1 VRWSRLCLGE
11 FCPLGAGDSCTMR
24 QSLLWLV
31 LLSTTAVVVLIWSHV
46 HFHHVDQHDQQESA
60 DSRVHGVHGV
70 HGAHHHRLE
79 PRHQGLHATD
89 HDGVGPPHLPSR
101 REQHLPL
108 GGATA
113 ATRSTVDLER
123 SVRNQALQ
131 LDQIVSLVKE
141 LQTSV
146 SSGNRAAAA
155 AADAAGRGVGGH
167 NDKHSASAPR
177 PLLHTPDHEI
187 GDDRKFQNDP
197 VTEENGRLPPQ
208 GSLGPL
214 TPKSV
219 IRSATHPARTT
230 RPASELAATTHIC
243 SGRTF
248 DPEAPGFMSTKGA
261 SCYFQNIC
269 VAPGRGVPPGT
280 WPSRSPSRRLLDGRS
295 NPHSAARCRHT
306 HTRTHPRKCT
316 RVAL

>member
-1 VRWSRLCLGE
+1 
-11 FCPLGAGDSCTMR
+11 
-24 QSLLWLV
+24 
-31 LLSTTAVVVLIWSHV
+31 
-46 HFHHVDQHDQQESA
+46 
-60 DSRVHGVHGV
+60 
-70 HGAHHHRLE
+70 
-79 PRHQGLHATD
+79 
-89 HDGVGPPHLPSR
+89 
-101 REQHLPL
+101 
-108 GGATA
+108 
-113 ATRSTVDLER
+113 
-123 SVRNQALQ
+123 VRNQALQ

-146 SSGNRAAAA
+146 NSGNRAAAA
-155 AADAAGRGVGGH
+155 AADAAGRRVGGP

-306 HTRTHPRKCT
+306 HTRAHTHKCNRAARSSLLPSRTHTLMLLPQSPLIQPTSGSEGTTSGST
-316 RVAL
+316 RTPISLQSPTSILRSESGHTKSTKRC